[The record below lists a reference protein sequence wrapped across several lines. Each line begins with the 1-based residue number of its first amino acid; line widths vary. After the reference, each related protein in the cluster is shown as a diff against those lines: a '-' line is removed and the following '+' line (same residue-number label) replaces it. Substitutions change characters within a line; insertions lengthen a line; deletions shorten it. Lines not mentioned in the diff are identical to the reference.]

1 MNRVFISYSRRNRT
15 FTERLARDL
24 SDAGLDVWVD
34 FRQIHAGEMW
44 EEEIY
49 RGLER
54 ASIVILCLSPDAV
67 LSDWVQREVTIARE
81 QQKFILPVMAVNAL
95 ETLAQVEVMAWLLQI
110 QYIDFE
116 GLGYEAAFP
125 ELLKALPGK
134 RRVTSYDSITDENIP
149 NPFKGLEAFQQTDS
163 AFFFG
168 RDSLIEKSLER
179 LKQTRKTR
187 FLAIVGASGSG
198 KSSLVRAGIL
208 PAIRAGKL
216 PYSETWRIAIF
227 TPGDRPITALA
238 QRLSPFIEGRDANE
252 LDHILHH
259 QPHIFADIVDD
270 VLDDAPPEA
279 QLILVVDQFEEVFTR
294 AGEIEAENFL
304 TIIRHA
310 ITAEGGRV
318 HVLITMRADFFDR
331 LTRYPRLAELFEQEN
346 MVIVTEM
353 TGDELLRTIE
363 GPADAVGLEYEKGLP
378 QRILDE
384 VRRQP
389 GSLPLLQYALKE
401 LFQHRE
407 GRRLTIRAYNQIG
420 GVQKALAQHAEKI
433 YGELGRA
440 QQVIMRR
447 LLLRLVEVG
456 ETGEATRR
464 RITYDE
470 LLLRDVPE
478 DVVQELLDKL
488 TDSNTRLLIANRQIT
503 ARGDNDRPLI
513 YYEVGHEALIR
524 EWTRFREWI
533 NDNLE
538 NLRLGSE
545 ILQSASDW
553 QSSNYDTAYLLT
565 GTRLSRAE
573 AWVDEEDATP
583 LQREFIQV
591 SIAET
596 QRQETLDRNR
606 MERELALQR
615 TAGNRLRLT
624 LAVVIGAL
632 VLAIVLAG
640 WAVLSQQETERQRI
654 VAEDAEQR
662 ALANLR
668 RAISLSLSAMATRE
682 LDNANTLQATKL
694 AVNAALIELNQHNVS
709 EISERALADV
719 VYRPGVRHILD
730 NDDVRSRYIT
740 LHDDGLRAYGVSAN
754 SIIVWD
760 VQTGEQI
767 AQWRGNETYRHNTT
781 IASMTYNIERDW
793 LVTGDLEGKVVI
805 WDIQTGEPVKQFH
818 NPELSTV
825 RALALNQAG
834 DILITA
840 ENNNIIVWNTDIEQ
854 IKFVLTGITH
864 NLYGFHE
871 IAINP
876 SGNAIAGVVDN
887 QIMIWRLAPNTIQ
900 RQYMLSTQDE
910 SVHEVPVSTLKF
922 LPNSNLLISGDT
934 SGGVVLW
941 NFSLNRMLDRLNV
954 HSRGITDIAYNPSD
968 NNVFIADD
976 AGVIVSWSM
985 NTPRRVIHQMRDHSA
1000 AVEKLSINNSTHTM
1014 TSSDANGVIYVWD
1027 IQNLADGVALSNQQ
1041 RLQNTLTQF
1050 NHDGSEILIAV
1061 ANKVLV
1067 LDATT
1072 REIVQQWI
1080 NPDAEIQ
1087 HVQFSADSR
1096 QLFGVTKD
1104 NQAFTIE
1111 RDRDQ
1116 WQIILTDLKSYYGQE
1131 RLSDFV
1137 VLPDDDHAITV
1148 VETGGIGIW
1157 SLKTDRLLHYIPPK
1171 TDKDMIG
1178 HETGVSDVAIHPD
1191 GRSFFTASHDG
1202 TLILWDV
1209 ETGEP
1214 WEVYEGHN
1222 NSPISAVTFHPSGDY
1237 ALSGSWD
1244 GRLILWDTSAGYET
1258 RNTRQA
1264 MLKRFD
1270 AHASRINGIAFSPVR
1285 EQFATIGTDGRLVI
1299 WDIRNIIRSSAQED
1313 NIQTFAQQA
1322 PDTAQAFDMRIFEL
1336 ANDNSY
1342 LNLSFS
1348 PDGKTLLT
1356 GESNGIARLRQIFP
1370 FPDDLLAFMAHNRYV
1385 PPLTNA
1391 EIELYQMESV
1401 INQTWADRYLPTS
1414 TPSATND

>member
-67 LSDWVQREVTIARE
+67 TSDWVQREISLARE
-81 QQKFILPVMAVNAL
+81 QKKFILPVMAVNAL
-95 ETLAQVEVMAWLLQI
+95 DTLAEVELMAWLLQI

-134 RRVTSYDSITDENIP
+134 RRVTSYDKVTDENIP

-168 RDSLIEKSLER
+168 RDGLIEKSLER

-198 KSSLVRAGIL
+198 KSSMVRAGIL
-208 PAIRAGKL
+208 PAIRAGRL
-216 PYSETWRIAIF
+216 PNSETWRIAIF

-259 QPHIFADIVDD
+259 QPHIFAEIINE
-270 VLDDAPPEA
+270 VLEDAPIEA

-294 AGEIEAENFL
+294 AGDIEAENFL

-310 ITAEGGRV
+310 ITAPDGRV

-331 LTRYPRLAELFEQEN
+331 LTRYPKLAELFEQEN

-407 GRRLTIRAYNQIG
+407 GNRLTIRAYNQIG

-447 LLLRLVEVG
+447 LLLRLVEVS

-470 LLLRDVPE
+470 LLLRDIPE

-503 ARGDNDRPLI
+503 ARGGDERPLI

-533 NDNLE
+533 TDNLE

-565 GTRLSRAE
+565 GTRLMRAE
-573 AWVDEEDATP
+573 TWIDEEDATP

-606 MERELALQR
+606 MQRELALQR

-640 WAVLSQQETERQRI
+640 WALLSQQETERQRV

-668 RAISLSLSAMATRE
+668 RAISLSLSATANRE
-682 LDNANTLQATKL
+682 LDGANTLQAAKL
-694 AVNAALIELNQHNVS
+694 AVNAALIELNYHNVS

-730 NDDVRSRYIT
+730 NDNIA
-740 LHDDGLRAYGVSAN
+740 LHDAVISAN
-754 SIIVWD
+754 GITAFGASSNTIMVWD
-760 VQTGEQI
+760 IYEGRYVAE
-767 AQWRGNETYRHNTT
+767 WRGNDAHHHDTEIQSLAYNADRNWL
-781 IASMTYNIERDW
+781 AS
-793 LVTGDLEGKVVI
+793 GDAQGKIILWNVI
-805 WDIQTGEPVKQFH
+805 TGEPVTEL
-818 NPELSTV
+818 NSPEAQQGVASLDFSQDGS
-825 RALALNQAG
+825 LLIAG
-834 DILITA
+834 Q
-840 ENNNIIVWNTDIEQ
+840 NNHIAVWNTDLYE
-854 IKFVLTGITH
+854 IKFILQDHQPTATIR
-864 NLYGFHE
+864 N
-871 IAINP
+871 IAINA
-876 SGNAIAGVVDN
+876 SGNAVAGMAGES
-887 QIMIWRLAPNTIQ
+887 IIIWRLSPNVVQ
-900 RQYMLSTQDE
+900 RQYTLTTQDG
-910 SVHEVPVSTLKF
+910 SGHEAPVTTLKF
-922 LPNSNLLISGDT
+922 LPNSNLLASGDT
-934 SGGVVLW
+934 DGVVILW
-941 NFSLNRMLDRLNV
+941 NFSLNRMLDRLIETT
-954 HSRGITDIAYNPSD
+954 RTITNISYNLTNNSLFISD
-968 NNVFIADD
+968 ESGAI
-976 AGVIVSWSM
+976 ISWSM
-985 NTPRRVIHQMRDHSA
+985 NLPRRVLYQMRDHNA
-1000 AVEKLSINNSTHTM
+1000 EITGLAVNNQTNLLLSTDINGM
-1014 TSSDANGVIYVWD
+1014 AFVWD
-1027 IQNLADGVALSNQQ
+1027 IQNLSDGDILGIPQSFQTAK
-1041 RLQNTLTQF
+1041 TAF
-1050 NHDGSEILIAV
+1050 NHDGSEILVYRANSIMILDTITRQVIQEWSAPDMNIYHLVFNADSTKIYGVTRDQLFVLDRTTGERTPILSDTRTYHQLGQAPALELAIIPDDERLITADAQGNIAIWSITDDALIAFIPAKDDKDAVGHEGQINQIAV
-1061 ANKVLV
+1061 
-1067 LDATT
+1067 
-1072 REIVQQWI
+1072 
-1080 NPDAEIQ
+1080 
-1087 HVQFSADSR
+1087 
-1096 QLFGVTKD
+1096 
-1104 NQAFTIE
+1104 
-1111 RDRDQ
+1111 
-1116 WQIILTDLKSYYGQE
+1116 
-1131 RLSDFV
+1131 
-1137 VLPDDDHAITV
+1137 
-1148 VETGGIGIW
+1148 
-1157 SLKTDRLLHYIPPK
+1157 
-1171 TDKDMIG
+1171 
-1178 HETGVSDVAIHPD
+1178 HPD
-1191 GRSFFTASHDG
+1191 GRSFFTASTDG
-1202 TLILWDV
+1202 TLILWNSASAQA
-1209 ETGEP
+1209 
-1214 WEVYEGHN
+1214 WRVYEGHN
-1222 NSPISAVTFHPSGDY
+1222 NQPVTAVTFHPSGDY
-1237 ALSGSWD
+1237 ALSGSQD
-1244 GRLILWDTSAGYET
+1244 GRLILWDTSAGYEN
-1258 RNTRQA
+1258 RPSRQA
-1264 MLKRFD
+1264 LLKRFD
-1270 AHASRINGIAFSPVR
+1270 AHNMAIIDVAFSPVR
-1285 EQFATIGTDGRLVI
+1285 DQFATISADKRLVI
-1299 WDIRNIIRSSAQED
+1299 WDIRNIIQSTNQPTTAQV
-1313 NIQTFAQQA
+1313 FGQQS
-1322 PDTAQAFDMRIFEL
+1322 PDTAQAFDMRVFEL
-1336 ANDNSY
+1336 TDNDRYSDI
-1342 LNLSFS
+1342 SFNR
-1348 PDGKTLLT
+1348 DGTMILT
-1356 GESNGIARLRQIFP
+1356 GQEHGIARLRQAFP
-1370 FPDDLLAFMAHNRYV
+1370 FPADLLAFMANNRHV
-1385 PPLTNA
+1385 EPLTNA

-1401 INQTWADRYLPTS
+1401 INWNWAYQATPPNS
-1414 TPSATND
+1414 TGY